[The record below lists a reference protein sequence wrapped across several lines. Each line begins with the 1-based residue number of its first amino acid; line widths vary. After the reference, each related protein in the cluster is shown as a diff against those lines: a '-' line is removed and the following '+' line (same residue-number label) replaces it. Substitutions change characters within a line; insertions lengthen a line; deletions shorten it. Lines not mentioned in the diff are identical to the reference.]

1 MESIKL
7 RKISSDSDQD
17 TLTSW
22 PSPRIR
28 KTALKQKFLRWIVQ
42 FLKAFT
48 VFVACVFFWLITP
61 EKPEFRPSGYVVA
74 NHTCYVNN
82 GDWTNWRR
90 GSLGPLKPELQTA
103 WNSSARIALDER
115 KQPIVQ
121 LDKTLSE
128 VSPLGKTYSFA
139 NLDAYPLVKRNMPLS
154 VAEMR
159 KRSRLGRYTTTR
171 SDGRICF
178 TNLAHGNNG
187 EGPGRKPVDLN
198 IPEPHSGWHHD
209 AFSPAGSPAGQPITG
224 RKKYL
229 IVLAEK
235 NERLDFINNFHASL
249 LAAGGAADTKTIV
262 WTHDPCRRDYILL
275 VDHYR
280 SEYDMD
286 IELRQ
291 MPDAVIVGKGEGG
304 QGWVGGG
311 MKIEYA
317 RFMVYREFLERLP
330 ENSYEK
336 VMFSDYD
343 VVFQK
348 HPFKEYPVLEGGL
361 SMSAEWRDFT
371 IGDCQHHRGWIKCGE
386 PWWGQGTMRN
396 MKPFPRLCA
405 GVVVGYTKAMTKL
418 AQILTSEIMLTSCND
433 QGILNYLYYSC
444 RLSQQVPNVMV
455 WSNEDGLGGT
465 IGSNPHYWV
474 NGWGDVVNH
483 AGQVQVWVHQ
493 VRLIGQANC

>member
-1 MESIKL
+1 MEPIKL
-7 RKISSDSDQD
+7 RKNSSDSDQD
-17 TLTSW
+17 TLGPW
-22 PSPRIR
+22 NNAPRVR
-28 KTALKQKFLRWIVQ
+28 RGQVKQKLFRWLLK
-42 FLKAFT
+42 FLKSFT
-48 VFVACVFFWLITP
+48 IFVALVFFWLITP
-61 EKPEFRPSGYVVA
+61 EKEEFRPSGRLIS
-74 NHTCYVNN
+74 NHTCYNDN
-82 GDWTNWRR
+82 GNFTTLNWKHSTL
-90 GSLGPLKPELQTA
+90 GSLKSEYSKV
-103 WNSSARIALDER
+103 WNSS
-115 KQPIVQ
+115 KHVSSQPLVS
-121 LDKTLSE
+121 LEKTLSE
-128 VSPLGKTYSFA
+128 ISSLGKAYSFA
-139 NLDAYPLVKRNMPLS
+139 NLDAYPILRSGQPVS
-154 VAEMR
+154 DSESR
-159 KRSRLGRYTTTR
+159 KRYNLGRYSTSR

-178 TNLAHGNNG
+178 SNLPNGNDG
-187 EGPGRKPVDLN
+187 EGPGQKPFDKYT
-198 IPEPHSGWHHD
+198 PEPHTGWFHAHGTPNGSGK
-209 AFSPAGSPAGQPITG
+209 S

-235 NERLDFINNFHASL
+235 NERLDFVNNFHASL
-249 LAAGGAADTKTIV
+249 LAAGGAEDTKTIV
-262 WTHDPCRRDYILL
+262 WTHDPCRRDYVLL

-291 MPDAVIVGKGEGG
+291 MPDAVMVGKGEGA

-317 RFMVYREFLERLP
+317 RFMVYRELLERIPTKL
-330 ENSYEK
+330 YEM

-348 HPFKEYPVLEGGL
+348 HPFKHYPVLEGGL

-386 PWWGQGTMRN
+386 PWWGEGTMYR

-405 GVVVGYTKAMTKL
+405 GVVVGYTKAMVKL
-418 AQILTSEIMLTSCND
+418 SQILTSEILLTSCND

-444 RLSQQVPNVMV
+444 RLSQQIPNVMV

-474 NGWGDVVNH
+474 NGWGDVINH
-483 AGQVQVWVHQ
+483 AGQVQVWIHQ
-493 VRLIGQANC
+493 VGFTA